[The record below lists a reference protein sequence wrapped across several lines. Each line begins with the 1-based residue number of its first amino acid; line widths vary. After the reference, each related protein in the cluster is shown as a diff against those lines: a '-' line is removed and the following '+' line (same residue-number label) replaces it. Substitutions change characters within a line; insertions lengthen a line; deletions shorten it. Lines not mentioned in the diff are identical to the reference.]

1 MLGRD
6 GHPAFRIESDRG
18 SALKHVLPFNL
29 RGTEKQGQKSHKTTL
44 FHTVAHF
51 RGWKDSGQA
60 LSDWENMDFI
70 NEIKDLASILDAGS
84 SKNIALN

>member
-1 MLGRD
+1 
-6 GHPAFRIESDRG
+6 
-18 SALKHVLPFNL
+18 V
-29 RGTEKQGQKSHKTTL
+29 KSHKTTL

-70 NEIKDLASILDAGS
+70 NEIKDLASILDAAS